1 MTTQNFSPYL
11 EKLLALYDEK
21 RKRFQWS
28 FSLLL
33 VGAIAFY
40 FFVFLPYITLLGNRA
55 DCLSRQVQCTQLE
68 TSILDER
75 FTEVT
80 TSWGNIPISTSEVV
94 VLFPLLVALGIW
106 AVSSQLVT
114 LTRLRQAI
122 QLQGKDF
129 GHAVDVTLIA
139 PILLDPQRGWMDL
152 AAGTVMFLAPAAIA
166 LISINLIYVRFSDLL
181 TTLPYAQAAAFYHGL
196 YVLCLT
202 IVLFSLARAGLQFQ
216 QFWCGRRP

>member
-1 MTTQNFSPYL
+1 MATVEFSPYL

-55 DCLSRQVQCTQLE
+55 DCLSQQVQCTQLE
-68 TSILDER
+68 ASILDER

-114 LTRLRQAI
+114 LMRLRKAI
-122 QLQGKDF
+122 QMQGNDL
-129 GHAVDVTLIA
+129 GSTIDITLIA
-139 PILLDPQRGWMDL
+139 PILLDPHREWIDL
-152 AAGTVMFLAPAAIA
+152 AAGTAVFLVPAAIG
-166 LISINLIYVRFSDLL
+166 LVSIHLVYGRFDDLVGA
-181 TTLPYAQAAAFYHGL
+181 LPYAQAAPFYHALYLLSMLIAGFGL
-196 YVLCLT
+196 AHTLLK
-202 IVLFSLARAGLQFQ
+202 FLQF
-216 QFWCGRRP
+216 WRDRRL